1 MDSCVVFRGPVCGG
15 SVRVCSRLPSACSG
29 EKEKVRQTVS
39 HLLLLMR
46 ELVARAWKRVDCMK
60 DSTCRRA
67 VGGGEGG
74 HCVWGASVVRKG
86 SREAREEMCGALIFG
101 EYPSEPDSAG
111 TWTDHSS
118 GNGMR

>member
-1 MDSCVVFRGPVCGG
+1 MDSCVALLGPGCRG

-60 DSTCRRA
+60 DSTWRRA
-67 VGGGEGG
+67 VGAG
-74 HCVWGASVVRKG
+74 VRG
-86 SREAREEMCGALIFG
+86 VIVFG
-101 EYPSEPDSAG
+101 VPQ
-111 TWTDHSS
+111 W
-118 GNGMR
+118 